1 MNYKVL
7 SMATEEKYISDLTEI
22 RSMMER
28 STRFLSLT
36 GWSGIMAGVYA
47 LAGSFLAYRII
58 SAEGSGL
65 IPLLVP
71 TGQLSGLNELIL
83 LAFAVLIFAL
93 GTAVILSRLKT
104 QKSGER
110 LWNPAAR
117 RLVFNLAVPLVT
129 GGIFIFILVANGL
142 TGLIAPAS
150 LIFYGLALLNA
161 SKFTFEELKY
171 FGIIEIILGLL
182 ATYYFEF
189 GLFFWALGFGIM
201 HIVYGIYMHL
211 KYEK

>member
-1 MNYKVL
+1 
-7 SMATEEKYISDLTEI
+7 MATEEKYINDITEI

-58 SAEGSGL
+58 SAGGSEL

-71 TGQLSGLNELIL
+71 TGELSSLNELVL
-83 LAFAVLIFAL
+83 LALAVLVFAL
-93 GTAVILSRLKT
+93 GTAIILSRLKT
-104 QKSGER
+104 RKSGER
-110 LWNPAAR
+110 LWNPASR

-129 GGIFIFILVANGL
+129 GGIFIFIMLTMGL
-142 TGLIAPAS
+142 IGLIAPAS

-161 SKFTFEELKY
+161 SKFSFEELKY
-171 FGIIEIILGLL
+171 FGIIEIFLGLL
-182 ATYYFEF
+182 ASYYFEY

-201 HIVYGIYMHL
+201 HIVYGIYMHV

>member
-1 MNYKVL
+1 
-7 SMATEEKYISDLTEI
+7 MATEEKYISDLTEI

-47 LAGSFLAYRII
+47 LAGSLLAYRII
-58 SAEGSGL
+58 SAEGSEL

-71 TGQLSGLNELIL
+71 TRELSSLNELVL
-83 LAFAVLIFAL
+83 LALAVLVFAL
-93 GTAVILSRLKT
+93 GTAILLSRLKT

-129 GGIFIFILVANGL
+129 GGVFIFILVANGL
-142 TGLIAPAS
+142 SGLIAPAS

-171 FGIIEIILGLL
+171 FGIIEILLGLL
-182 ATYYFEF
+182 ASYYFEY
-189 GLFFWALGFGIM
+189 GLFFWAFGFGIM

>member
-1 MNYKVL
+1 
-7 SMATEEKYISDLTEI
+7 MATEEKYISDLTEI

-58 SAEGSGL
+58 SAEGSEL

-71 TGQLSGLNELIL
+71 TRELSGLNELVL
-83 LAFAVLIFAL
+83 LALGVLVFAL
-93 GTAVILSRLKT
+93 GTAILLSRLKT

-117 RLVFNLAVPLVT
+117 RLIFNLAVPLVT
-129 GGIFIFILVANGL
+129 GGIFIFIMVAIGV

-182 ATYYFEF
+182 ASYYFEY

>member
-1 MNYKVL
+1 
-7 SMATEEKYISDLTEI
+7 MATEEKYISDLTEI

-58 SAEGSGL
+58 SAEGSEV
-65 IPLLVP
+65 IPLLVS
-71 TGQLSGLNELIL
+71 TRELSGLNELVL
-83 LAFAVLIFAL
+83 LALAVLVFAL
-93 GTAVILSRLKT
+93 GTAILLSRLKT

-129 GGIFIFILVANGL
+129 GGIFIFIMVANGL

-150 LIFYGLALLNA
+150 IIFYGLALLNA

-182 ATYYFEF
+182 ASYYFEY